1 MSTNSNR
8 RGNEFVSTGRPTV
21 LVTPLQQGFPQEGGT
36 LDVLIRVQAPS
47 APATIQRLRPLHL
60 SLVLD
65 RSGSMNGRKLAEAIR
80 CAEYIVQNLS
90 PDDKAAVI
98 VYDDQVDTLVPLTP
112 VADKLRF
119 LSALQGVR
127 SGGSTALHNG
137 WLQGANSLASSV
149 AESSLSRVILLSDG
163 QANHGLTRPDKI
175 AQQCNA
181 MAGAGISTTTV
192 GLGEGFNE
200 DLMMQMARQGGGQSY
215 YGQSAED
222 IKDKF
227 IEEFSLIETLYA
239 RNLTAQ
245 MFPAPGVIIELVS
258 VMGASSNDPV
268 PLSDLS
274 YDAEVFLA
282 VRLNIVQK
290 PAGTHALLSVIVKGE
305 QMDRTP
311 FETSTVILEAPAL
324 PKSVVSA
331 LPKEELV
338 ETRHQ
343 EAKSAQLLDEIRQSL
358 FKGDR
363 KTANRLLAEVKV
375 LARDNEWLQNSIV
388 AMERLIEQNEDLA
401 LKELAY
407 KRDKLRNRQAAQNED
422 RSRVDSPDIPAHLR
436 RKTEEGK

>member
-1 MSTNSNR
+1 
-8 RGNEFVSTGRPTV
+8 
-21 LVTPLQQGFPQEGGT
+21 
-36 LDVLIRVQAPS
+36 
-47 APATIQRLRPLHL
+47 
-60 SLVLD
+60 
-65 RSGSMNGRKLAEAIR
+65 
-80 CAEYIVQNLS
+80 
-90 PDDKAAVI
+90 
-98 VYDDQVDTLVPLTP
+98 
-112 VADKLRF
+112 
-119 LSALQGVR
+119 
-127 SGGSTALHNG
+127 
-137 WLQGANSLASSV
+137 
-149 AESSLSRVILLSDG
+149 
-163 QANHGLTRPDKI
+163 
-175 AQQCNA
+175 

-282 VRLNIVQK
+282 VRLHIVQK

-343 EAKSAQLLDEIRQSL
+343 EAKSAQLLDEIRQAL

-388 AMERLIEQNEDLA
+388 AMERLMEQNEALA

-407 KRDKLRNRQAAQNED
+407 KRDRLRNRQASIQEESN
-422 RSRVDSPDIPAHLR
+422 RLDSPDTPAHLR